1 MYLSGLWAAHSTAS
15 LHTHIMLTNLTR
27 PTKLFATQ
35 TCCRRTSC
43 NSGLPPAG
51 LPSCI
56 PNLRRNA
63 PHLSL
68 VSAVIPGSSSLQFST
83 CRPPCTPNPPLP
95 TIHGNSLL
103 YFLNT
108 PLCVK
113 VNCNVSLQLTFT
125 QLGVKINSKQNGVNF
140 YTKWCNTRLLVA
152 TANIA
157 EATACLVTRRSLH
170 GPGSNFC
177 HPPAH
182 GVEICFVYMD

>member
-1 MYLSGLWAAHSTAS
+1 MQR
-15 LHTHIMLTNLTR
+15 NL
-27 PTKLFATQ
+27 K
-35 TCCRRTSC
+35 
-43 NSGLPPAG
+43 
-51 LPSCI
+51 
-56 PNLRRNA
+56 
-63 PHLSL
+63 
-68 VSAVIPGSSSLQFST
+68 SSSLCVQFMVF
-83 CRPPCTPNPPLP
+83 CCILHCFVA
-95 TIHGNSLL
+95 IFGNSLL

-157 EATACLVTRRSLH
+157 EATACSVTRRSLH

>member
-1 MYLSGLWAAHSTAS
+1 MNRLENCQKSNMFEFICSFRVIYLRTYYCDNLRVGALGGGFWKVFKLVWLHLTLWLFFCQLL
-15 LHTHIMLTNLTR
+15 LH
-27 PTKLFATQ
+27 F
-35 TCCRRTSC
+35 RTSVGC
-43 NSGLPPAG
+43 
-51 LPSCI
+51 
-56 PNLRRNA
+56 
-63 PHLSL
+63 
-68 VSAVIPGSSSLQFST
+68 F
-83 CRPPCTPNPPLP
+83 
-95 TIHGNSLL
+95 GNSLL
-103 YFLNT
+103 YFLIT

-125 QLGVKINSKQNGVNF
+125 QLGVKFNSKQNGVNF

-182 GVEICFVYMD
+182 GVEICFV